1 MLEEADTSAKKMVC
15 HNEAD
20 GKVVSLKVY
29 YNNVSNMLYLAG
41 FFKKKTTY
49 QSTQYLPTLLK
60 LSQEQWVVVHE
71 TAKEWVSR
79 MTTLVECWNKLEGN
93 VDELSSW
100 VNKDG
105 TVGTPDGAV
114 LPPGEQE
121 ISIEKLEG
129 QLIQLKVMFAE
140 KQKLVNDLEA
150 YGPEGHH
157 EAHHTTET
165 TAAPEAAPATAEPEA
180 APTAAEA

>member
-1 MLEEADTSAKKMVC
+1 MVC

-20 GKVVSLKVY
+20 GKVLSLKD
-29 YNNVSNMLYLAG
+29 
-41 FFKKKTTY
+41 
-49 QSTQYLPTLLK
+49 
-60 LSQEQWVVVHE
+60 QWNVVHE
-71 TAKEWVSR
+71 TALEWVAR
-79 MTTLVECWNKLEGN
+79 MTNLVECWNKLEGN

-105 TVGTPDGAV
+105 TVGTPEGAV

-140 KQKLVNDLEA
+140 KQKLVEDLEA
-150 YGPEGHH
+150 YGPSGSHPEPAPA
-157 EAHHTTET
+157 E
-165 TAAPEAAPATAEPEA
+165 AAPEAAPEAQPEPEA
-180 APTAAEA
+180 APAEA